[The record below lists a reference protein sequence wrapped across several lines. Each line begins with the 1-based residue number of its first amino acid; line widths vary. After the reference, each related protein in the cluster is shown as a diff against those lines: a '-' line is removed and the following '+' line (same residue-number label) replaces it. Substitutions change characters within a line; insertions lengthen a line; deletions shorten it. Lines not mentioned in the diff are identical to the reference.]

1 MKNLSVRTTVVA
13 GLAALAGVSVVSN
26 IAGFIASSNLS
37 RELSDVNDNTLPS
50 FTALGDLKSDMNDT
64 RGLLGQHILASSAE
78 QTRTADAAV
87 QEQINE
93 INQQIEAYRPH
104 LTDETERGLFA
115 DVEAKWRAYIEAAAP
130 MRQLSLQLDTNA
142 AAHLY
147 TGAFDTAADDL
158 ITAVN
163 RDLEYNQQLAT
174 AGNLRGDAAAAMSTW
189 MTTGMGLLSLAI
201 AGFVAMM
208 MMRRVLKP
216 LNNLTGQMGELA
228 GGKNEIVVD
237 GVERTDEIGEM
248 ARALDIFRV
257 NALERIAMEARAEQ
271 EKKLAEQRRIESEK
285 AAQAAAEQLVSNSF
299 GQGMERLAAGD
310 MTYRLN
316 QDLPDAYKTL
326 QDNFNDAL
334 ITLGEALRSVA
345 GASESMKGGSGE
357 VAEAAGDLSRRT
369 EQQAANLEETAAAL
383 DQVTATVKRTAEG
396 ATHAGAVVQTA
407 RTQATTSGEI
417 VAQAVTAMRAI
428 EASASKISQIIGVI
442 DEIAFQTNLL
452 ALNAGVEAARAG
464 EAGRGF
470 AVVASEVRA
479 LAQRSAEAAKEIK
492 TLISTSVDEVEQGA
506 RLVDST
512 GEALRQ
518 IASQVTLAH
527 NAVTDIVA
535 SAQEQ
540 ATALAQVNVA
550 INQLDQMTQQN
561 AAMVEQ
567 TTAASQNLATEADT
581 LAALVAKFTLE
592 EGGARRP
599 QPQHRTAPITAATP
613 IRKAAPAPARPR
625 TAGATALA
633 ARDDWQEF

>member
-13 GLAALAGVSVVSN
+13 GLAALAGVGVVSN
-26 IAGFIASSNLS
+26 AAGFMASSNLE
-37 RELSDVNDNTLPS
+37 REFSDVTDNTLPS
-50 FTALGDLKSDMNDT
+50 FAALGDLKSDVNDM
-64 RGLLGQHILASSAE
+64 RGLLGQHVLAPSVEA
-78 QTRTADAAV
+78 TRTADTAV
-87 QEQINE
+87 QERINE
-93 INQQIEAYRPH
+93 VNQQIEAYRP
-104 LTDETERGLFA
+104 LISDDTERALFA
-115 DVEAKWRAYIEAAAP
+115 DVEAKWRAYVEAAEP
-130 MRQLSLQLDTNA
+130 LRQLSLQLDTNA
-142 AAHLY
+142 ATRLY
-147 TGAFDTAADDL
+147 TGDFNTAADNL
-158 ITAVN
+158 VAAVN

-174 AGNLRGDAAAAMSTW
+174 ADKQRGEATAAMSAWITG
-189 MTTGMGLLSLAI
+189 GMGLASLAI

-271 EKKLAEQRRIESEK
+271 DKKAAEQRRIESEK
-285 AAQAAAEQLVSNSF
+285 AAQAAAEQLVSDSF

-316 QDLPDAYKTL
+316 QELPEAYKAL
-326 QDNFNDAL
+326 QSNFNDA
-334 ITLGEALRSVA
+334 IVTLGEALRSVA

-396 ATHAGAVVQTA
+396 ATHAGSVVQAA
-407 RTQATTSGEI
+407 RGQATASSEI
-417 VAQAVTAMRAI
+417 VAQAVNAMSAI
-428 EASASKISQIIGVI
+428 EASAGKISQIIGVI

-492 TLISTSVDEVEQGA
+492 TLISTSVAEVEQGA

-527 NAVTDIVA
+527 SAVTDIVA

-567 TTAASQNLATEADT
+567 TTAASQNLANEADT
-581 LAALVAKFTLE
+581 LAALVATFTLE
-592 EGGARRP
+592 KERSRRT
-599 QPQHRTAPITAATP
+599 QPQHSAPVAATP
-613 IRKAAPAPARPR
+613 IRKASPGSTRPR

>member
-1 MKNLSVRTTVVA
+1 MKTLSVRTTVIA

-37 RELSDVNDNTLPS
+37 RELSDANDNTMPS
-50 FTALGDLKSDMNDT
+50 LTALGDLKSDLNDT
-64 RGLLGQHILASSAE
+64 RGVLGQEALATTAE
-78 QTRTADAAV
+78 QARAVDATFEAQV
-87 QEQINE
+87 AE
-93 INQQIEAYRPH
+93 INQQIEAYRP
-104 LTDETERGLFA
+104 LISDDTERALFA
-115 DVEAKWRAYIEAAAP
+115 EVEAKWRNYVEAAAP
-130 MRQLSLQLDTNA
+130 LRQHAQQLDTTA
-142 AAHLY
+142 AAQIY
-147 TGAFDTAADDL
+147 VGAFDTAADEV
-158 ITAVN
+158 ITAVDH
-163 RDLEYNQQLAT
+163 DLEYNQQLAT
-174 AGNLRGDAAAAMSTW
+174 AGNVRGDNAAAMSTW
-189 MTTGMGLLSLAI
+189 ITIGMGLASLAI
-201 AGFVAMM
+201 AGFVALLV
-208 MMRRVLKP
+208 MRRVLKP

-228 GGKNEIVVD
+228 GGKNEIVVE
-237 GVERTDEIGEM
+237 GLERADEIGEM
-248 ARALDIFRV
+248 ARALDVFRT
-257 NALERIAMEARAEQ
+257 NALERIAMEARAVE
-271 EKKLAEQRRIESEK
+271 EKARAEERRIESEK

-316 QDLPDAYKTL
+316 QDLPDAYRAL
-326 QDNFNDAL
+326 QSNFNDAL
-334 ITLGEALRSVA
+334 VTLGEALRSVA
-345 GASESMKGGSGE
+345 GASEAMKGGSGE

-396 ATHAGAVVQTA
+396 ATHAGTVVHQA
-407 RTQATTSGEI
+407 RAQATTSSEI

-428 EASASKISQIIGVI
+428 ESSATKISQIIGVI

-492 TLISTSVDEVEQGA
+492 TLISTSVAEVEQGA

-512 GEALRQ
+512 GDALRK
-518 IASQVTLAH
+518 IADQVTLAH
-527 NAVTDIVA
+527 SAVTDIVA

-540 ATALAQVNVA
+540 ATALGQVNVA

-592 EGGARRP
+592 EANARRP
-599 QPQHRTAPITAATP
+599 QAQHRSTPAAATP
-613 IRKAAPAPARPR
+613 IRKPAPAPSRPR